1 MATDLSLSTQ
11 PATGAPSTWSA
22 DGRTFTCTTSLDRA
36 PAPGDVVVLET
47 APGQRLLGQVRSS
60 APTGHAGDDPHPTV
74 VGSGVVL
81 GVLEEAGGPSSAPV
95 RPFASAVVHPA
106 SAEVLETLQRVR
118 GAGLEVGTWR
128 SGDVTVPARLRAH
141 GFNRHT
147 FLCGQ
152 SGSGKTYALG
162 VVLEQLL
169 LHTGLRMVVL
179 DPNGDFTRLGQVLP
193 EAPADV
199 AERLAATDIR
209 VLRPDAGG
217 GEPLRLRY
225 RTMPRAAQAAI
236 LRLDPLVDRAEYNL
250 FLHLDERYYREGLGA
265 MVSRLH
271 AGEAD
276 ERALAERLENLGLL
290 EWEVWAGEKASAV
303 DVVAA
308 GTHATVMDL
317 GGFRDPVEPL
327 AVALDVVESLWAQ
340 RESRTPT
347 LIVVDEAHNLCV
359 AEPRGPVQAAVTE
372 RLIQIAAEGR
382 KYGLWL
388 LLSTQRPSKVH
399 PQVLSQCDNLML
411 MRMNSPGDLAE
422 LAALFGFAPEQML
435 RTSPFFAQGE
445 ALFAGGFVPAP
456 MFARMGTRLTLE
468 GGSDVAVPGGAR

>member
-1 MATDLSLSTQ
+1 MATDLSVSTA
-11 PATGAPSTWSA
+11 PAAHSA
-22 DGRTFTCTTSLDRA
+22 DGRTFSCTTELAEA

-47 APGQRLLGQVRSS
+47 APGHQLLAQVRTSTPVT
-60 APTGHAGDDPHPTV
+60 APGGTPAV
-74 VGSGVVL
+74 EGSGVVL
-81 GVLEEAGGPSSAPV
+81 GHLDPAGEPTGAPV
-95 RPFASAVVHPA
+95 QPFASAAVGPA
-106 SAEVLETLQRVR
+106 SVHHLEALQRAR
-118 GAGLEVGTWR
+118 GAGLEIGTWQ
-128 SGDVTVPARLRAH
+128 SGAVAVPARLRAA

-169 LHTGLRMVVL
+169 LHTALRMVVL
-179 DPNGDFTRLGQVLP
+179 DPNGDFVKLGQVRP
-193 EAPADV
+193 GTSTAVSDQ
-199 AERLAATDIR
+199 LAAHDIR

-217 GEPLRLRY
+217 GEPLRLRF

-236 LRLDPLVDRAEYNL
+236 LRLDPMVDRAEYNL
-250 FLHLDERYYREGLGA
+250 FLHLDESYYQEGLGS
-265 MVSRLH
+265 MVTRLR
-271 AGEAD
+271 AGEDD
-276 ERALAERLENLGLL
+276 ERAVAQRLENLGLL
-290 EWEVWAGEKASAV
+290 EWEAWAGDKASAA
-303 DVVAA
+303 DVVASGA
-308 GTHATVMDL
+308 RATVMDL
-317 GGFRDPVEPL
+317 GGFRDPMEPQ

-388 LLSTQRPSKVH
+388 LVSTQRPSKIH
-399 PQVLSQCDNLML
+399 PQVLTQCDNLML

-422 LAALFGFAPEQML
+422 LGAVFGFAPEQML
-435 RTSPFFAQGE
+435 RSSPFFAQGE

-456 MFARMGTRLTLE
+456 MFARMGARLTQE
-468 GGSDVAVPGGAR
+468 GGSDVSVPL

>member
-1 MATDLSLSTQ
+1 MAADVSLGTASASTS
-11 PATGAPSTWSA
+11 PTTWSA
-22 DGRTFTCTTSLDRA
+22 DGRAFTCATSIDRA
-36 PAPGDVVVLET
+36 PAPGDLVVLET
-47 APGQRLLGQVRSS
+47 GAGQRLLGQVRAS
-60 APTGHAGDDPHPTV
+60 APSAEVGAEPAV

-81 GVLEEAGGPSSAPV
+81 GVLDDAGGPTTEAAH
-95 RPFASAVVHPA
+95 PFASAAVHPA
-106 SAEVLETLQRVR
+106 KAEVLETLQRVR
-118 GAGLEVGTWR
+118 GAGLEVGTWQ
-128 SGDVTVPARLRAH
+128 SGDVTVPARLRAG

-169 LHTGLRMVVL
+169 LHTALRMVVL
-179 DPNGDFTRLGQVLP
+179 DPNGDFTRLGQVRP
-193 EAPADV
+193 DAPLEVGDH
-199 AERLAATDIR
+199 LARQDIR

-217 GEPLRLRY
+217 GERLRLRF
-225 RTMPRAAQAAI
+225 RTMPRRAQAAI
-236 LRLDPLVDRAEYNL
+236 LRLDPLADRAEYNL
-250 FLHLDERYYREGLGA
+250 FLHLGHSYAEEGIDALVAGLRAGGSDEQ
-265 MVSRLH
+265 
-271 AGEAD
+271 
-276 ERALAERLENLGLL
+276 ALAARIENLGLL
-290 EWEVWAGEKASAV
+290 DWEAWAGASPSAA

-308 GTHATVMDL
+308 GARATVMDL
-317 GGFRDPVEPL
+317 GGFRDPMEPV

-347 LIVVDEAHNLCV
+347 LVVVDEAHNLC
-359 AEPRGPVQAAVTE
+359 ATEPRGPEEAAVTE

-388 LLSTQRPSKVH
+388 LLSTQRPSKIH

-422 LAALFGFAPEQML
+422 LGAVFGFAPEQML

-456 MFARMGTRLTLE
+456 MFARMGARLTQE
-468 GGSDVAVPGGAR
+468 GGSDVSVPL

>member
-1 MATDLSLSTQ
+1 MAADLSLST
-11 PATGAPSTWSA
+11 TTTTRVPSAWST
-22 DGRTFTCTTSLDRA
+22 DGRTFSCTTSLHRA
-36 PAPGDVVVLET
+36 PGPGDVVVLET
-47 APGQRLLGQVRSS
+47 ASGQRLLAQLRASTPGGQ
-60 APTGHAGDDPHPTV
+60 AGDEPTV

-81 GVLEEAGGPSSAPV
+81 GVLDEAGAPSTASV
-95 RPFASAVVHPA
+95 RPFASAVVQPA
-106 SAEVLETLQRVR
+106 SAEVLQALQRVR
-118 GAGLEVGTWR
+118 GAGLEIGTWR
-128 SGDVTVPARLRAH
+128 SGDVTVPARLRAS

-179 DPNGDFTRLGQVLP
+179 DPNGDFTRLEQVRAD
-193 EAPADV
+193 APADV
-199 AERLAATDIR
+199 AERLAATGLR

-217 GEPLRLRY
+217 GTPLRSRFVDL
-225 RTMPRAAQAAI
+225 PRQAQAAI
-236 LRLDPLVDRAEYNL
+236 LRLDPLADRAEYNL
-250 FLHLDERYYREGLGA
+250 FLHIDERLGIRD
-265 MVSRLH
+265 VSTLVASLR
-271 AGEAD
+271 AGSAD
-276 ERALAERLENLGLL
+276 EQALAQRIENLGLPQ
-290 EWEVWAGEKASAV
+290 WEVWAGTHTSAA
-303 DVVAA
+303 DVVASA
-308 GTHATVMDL
+308 RATVMDL
-317 GGFRDPVEPL
+317 GGFRDPLEPQ
-327 AVALDVVESLWAQ
+327 AVALEVVEFLWRQ

-347 LIVVDEAHNLCV
+347 LVVIDEAHNLCA

-372 RLIQIAAEGR
+372 RLTQIAAEGR

-445 ALFAGGFVPAP
+445 ALFAGGFVPAS
-456 MFARMGTRLTLE
+456 MIARMGARLTLE
-468 GGSDVAVPGGAR
+468 GGSDVAVPVG

>member
-1 MATDLSLSTQ
+1 MATDLSLGTEA
-11 PATGAPSTWSA
+11 ATRAPSTWSA

-47 APGQRLLGQVRSS
+47 VPGQRLLGQVR
-60 APTGHAGDDPHPTV
+60 ATTPAMGTGNEPAMT
-74 VGSGVVL
+74 GSGVVL
-81 GVLEEAGGPSSAPV
+81 GVLGEADELTRERAH
-95 RPFASAVVHPA
+95 PFASASVRPG
-106 SAEVLETLQRVR
+106 STEVLEALQRVR

-128 SGDVTVPARLRAH
+128 SGAVTVPARLRTD

-169 LHTGLRMVVL
+169 MHTGLRMVVL
-179 DPNGDFTRLGQVLP
+179 DPNGDFTHLGQVVP

-199 AERLAATDIR
+199 AARLAATDIR

-217 GEPLRLRY
+217 GEPLRLRF

-236 LRLDPLVDRAEYNL
+236 LRLDPLADRAEYNL
-250 FLHLDERYYREGLGA
+250 FLHLGQSYAEAGVESLVSGLRAGGGA
-265 MVSRLH
+265 
-271 AGEAD
+271 EQ
-276 ERALAERLENLGLL
+276 ALAARIENLGLL
-290 EWEVWAGEKASAV
+290 EWEVWAGEKTTAA

-308 GTHATVMDL
+308 GARATVMDL

-445 ALFAGGFVPAP
+445 ALFAGGFAPAP
-456 MFARMGTRLTLE
+456 MFARMGTRLTQE
-468 GGSDVAVPGGAR
+468 RGSDVAVPPRGD